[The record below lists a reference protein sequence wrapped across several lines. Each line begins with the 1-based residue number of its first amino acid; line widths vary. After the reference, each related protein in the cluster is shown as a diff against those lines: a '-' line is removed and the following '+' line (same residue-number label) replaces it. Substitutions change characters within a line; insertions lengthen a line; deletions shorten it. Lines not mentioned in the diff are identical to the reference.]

1 MDKPESP
8 LAFDIDREQREPQE
22 CYDRIKEKFSQ
33 ERDIRL
39 RCRPDG
45 TAQLTSDFSG
55 ALENYSVDPNERE
68 FRPRAPLADRHP
80 RNLIEDL
87 VR

>member
-22 CYDRIKEKFSQ
+22 CCDRIKEKF
-33 ERDIRL
+33 
-39 RCRPDG
+39 
-45 TAQLTSDFSG
+45 
-55 ALENYSVDPNERE
+55 SVDPNERE
-68 FRPRAPLADRHP
+68 FRPRAPLADRQP